1 MPHVPHP
8 AARRAIARVATLG
21 CALCAA
27 FAGASCASSES
38 ERNLAPLF
46 SSYSSA
52 QGNAEVEA
60 LGGMVV
66 TSRDIETGKRVYW
79 AIRPLVSNRYFED
92 GDRFAWFLPPLGF
105 TKDDAETGG
114 RVTQLLPIMRYE
126 GRPKP
131 NGFFQ
136 WSLLV
141 LPGIYWASRDDG
153 AIQRAFFPLFGVV
166 EHFLSLDRGTFFLFP
181 LWLRTER
188 YGRTTDH
195 VLWPFFSVSRGTG
208 GPAWRAWPL
217 VGHNHWRGRYNRWFA
232 AWPIFHHQR
241 NGLQYSD
248 DQQQRSWMVWPL
260 IGRSRRG
267 PGRQTTVLWPFF
279 GRTTDPETGFWAW
292 DGPWPLVRFQGG
304 DPERATR
311 KRVWPF
317 YSYYEGDGLVS
328 RWYGWPIINTRHETY
343 PNGSKSSLN
352 VFPFWRSYERLHTPL
367 YLAGGVV
374 EDRGR
379 PPAERPGVERWRK
392 LWPLGK
398 TTRAPG
404 VSELHVI
411 DLNPFQEVNF
421 VDEHYAWLWELYS
434 RRRVDETVRSRSM
447 LGLWRREKDA
457 DEDRRSLSGL
467 WSARD
472 YVRAGKRAKERSWL
486 FGLIRYRTVE
496 DGGFRF
502 LWPRVPGPG
511 WPIARTPSS
520 IVPEPAPPPSMGSI
534 GAFTGIDR

>member
-1 MPHVPHP
+1 MLHVLTSP
-8 AARRAIARVATLG
+8 ARRVLARVSVLAW
-21 CALCAA
+21 ALAGVSCAA
-27 FAGASCASSES
+27 SDT

-52 QGNAEVEA
+52 EGNAEVEA

-66 TSRDIETGKRVYW
+66 TSRDIETGERVYW
-79 AIRPLVSNRYFED
+79 AVRPLVSNRYFED

-105 TKDDAETGG
+105 TKDDAQTGA
-114 RVTQLLPIMRYE
+114 RVTQVLPIMRYE
-126 GRPKP
+126 GRPVSS
-131 NGFFQ
+131 GFYQ

-153 AIQRAFFPLFGVV
+153 NIQRAFFPFFGVV
-166 EHFLSLDRGTFFLFP
+166 EHFLSLDRGTFLLFP

-188 YGRTTDH
+188 YGRITDH

-217 VGHNHWRGRYNRWFA
+217 VGHNHWRGRYSRWFT
-232 AWPIFHHQR
+232 AWPIFHLQR
-241 NGLQYSD
+241 NGLQYSE
-248 DQQQRSWMVWPL
+248 DQQQTSWMVWPL

-267 PGRQTTVLWPFF
+267 PARQTTVLWPFF

-304 DPERATR
+304 DPDRATR
-311 KRVWPF
+311 QRVWPF
-317 YSYYEGDGLVS
+317 YSRYEGDGLVS
-328 RWYGWPIINTRHETY
+328 RWYAWPIVNQRHETY
-343 PNGSKSSLN
+343 PNGTKSSLN
-352 VFPFWRSYERLHTPL
+352 VFPFWRSYERLHAPL
-367 YLAGGVV
+367 YLAGEVV
-374 EDRGR
+374 EDPDR
-379 PPAERPGVERWRK
+379 PPVERPGVERWRK

-398 TTRAPG
+398 ATTAPG
-404 VSELHVI
+404 VSDLHVI

-434 RRRVDETVRSRSM
+434 RRRVDERVRSRSW

-457 DEDRRSLSGL
+457 DEDRRSLSGI
-467 WSARD
+467 WAARD
-472 YVRAGKRAKERSWL
+472 YVRAGKRASERSWL

-496 DGGFRF
+496 GGGFRF
-502 LWPRVPGPG
+502 LAPRLPGPG
-511 WPIARTPSS
+511 WPIARTPTS
-520 IVPEPAPPPSMGSI
+520 IVPEPASLPSTAVM
-534 GAFTGIDR
+534 AEFDR